1 MLGSDP
7 RSGFSE
13 PVLYFRF
20 RQTGIGAAFD
30 PDWNTWDTPTRA
42 TCKHSVV
49 RFWLGAFAIGPGCRF
64 ISRAFSRSH
73 RRSRLRPNRVRN
85 GLAAGGE
92 WIGTFSSARDRQRL
106 RGFIRVGATTR
117 RIIRAL
123 VGLNTAN
130 QWRCSAASREPPPVV
145 ERRRPRHRRWRGIA
159 ELKVRIHCPPPAS
172 LLRTDFLSMAH
183 GGSVP
188 SSQAVEPF
196 AHVSGTGRQPYP
208 GARRQTVHRSSSLT
222 CRSVSPLTSSRRRTR
237 APQPNAISITP
248 SRSVRRGRSPSGAIA
263 TGTMAPLATPAFGNR
278 CRHHLALQRFR
289 ILSTLGR
296 ARLLSVH

>member
-159 ELKVRIHCPPPAS
+159 ELKVRIHSPPA
-172 LLRTDFLSMAH
+172 
-183 GGSVP
+183 V
-188 SSQAVEPF
+188 SQANF
-196 AHVSGTGRQPYP
+196 
-208 GARRQTVHRSSSLT
+208 RRLQD
-222 CRSVSPLTSSRRRTR
+222 RRV
-237 APQPNAISITP
+237 PD
-248 SRSVRRGRSPSGAIA
+248 RRGPCGDPERSKSPRRLVGRNGWLEISSHPSKS
-263 TGTMAPLATPAFGNR
+263 
-278 CRHHLALQRFR
+278 H
-289 ILSTLGR
+289 R
-296 ARLLSVH
+296 ARCGCLRRGL

>member
-159 ELKVRIHCPPPAS
+159 ELKVRIHCPPAESRLQTGPAG
-172 LLRTDFLSMAH
+172 RRAN
-183 GGSVP
+183 GY
-188 SSQAVEPF
+188 
-196 AHVSGTGRQPYP
+196 SGI
-208 GARRQTVHRSSSLT
+208 
-222 CRSVSPLTSSRRRTR
+222 R
-237 APQPNAISITP
+237 AGTFIIPIP
-248 SRSVRRGRSPSGAIA
+248 GAIA
-263 TGTMAPLATPAFGNR
+263 SDETGALGAVLGPTVRCAVLGSVRPGKDRVLRRPMTGTERR
-278 CRHHLALQRFR
+278 CD
-289 ILSTLGR
+289 LG
-296 ARLLSVH
+296 

>member
-1 MLGSDP
+1 MVAQVPGHRGHNHAQKFRVRISVRSPRHHSDPSQDASASPVEPVIGHIKADRPMLGSDP

-13 PVLYFRF
+13 PALYFRF

-42 TCKHSVV
+42 ICKHSVV

-159 ELKVRIHCPPPAS
+159 ELKVRIHCPPA
-172 LLRTDFLSMAH
+172 
-183 GGSVP
+183 
-188 SSQAVEPF
+188 E
-196 AHVSGTGRQPYP
+196 
-208 GARRQTVHRSSSLT
+208 
-222 CRSVSPLTSSRRRTR
+222 
-237 APQPNAISITP
+237 
-248 SRSVRRGRSPSGAIA
+248 SPSLKRE
-263 TGTMAPLATPAFGNR
+263 LA
-278 CRHHLALQRFR
+278 C
-289 ILSTLGR
+289 
-296 ARLLSVH
+296 